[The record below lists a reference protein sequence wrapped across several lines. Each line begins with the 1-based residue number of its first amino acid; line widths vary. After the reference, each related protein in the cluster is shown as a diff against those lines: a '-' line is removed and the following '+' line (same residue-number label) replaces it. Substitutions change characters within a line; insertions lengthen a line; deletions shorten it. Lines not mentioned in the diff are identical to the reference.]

1 MIVYPKPACCVIMT
15 MLLEDLPM
23 LIKRD
28 SISSDTSIKPLPE
41 TELLKQI
48 DRSLAQVDCGDI
60 RDAEEFEAECDAE
73 LKEKYGI

>member
-1 MIVYPKPACCVIMT
+1 MVNYPKTACCDIMT
-15 MLLEDLPM
+15 MLLENLPM

-28 SISSDTSIKPLPE
+28 SISSDTSIKPLSE

-48 DRSLAQVDCGDI
+48 DRSLAQADCGDV
-60 RDAEEFEAECDAE
+60 RDAEEFEAEFDAE

>member
-1 MIVYPKPACCVIMT
+1 MDYPKPAGCDIMT
-15 MLLEDLPM
+15 MLLENLPM

-48 DRSLAQVDCGDI
+48 DRSLAQADCGDV
-60 RDAEEFEAECDAE
+60 RDAEEFEAEFDAE